1 MALPYLNSEQI
12 KQKHELIN
20 RYLIK
25 PSSTISKELEEGYF
39 SKYIIKR
46 YGRDAKILE
55 LGCASGIFL
64 KALAVT
70 GFRQIKGVDIDNYL
84 KFPELNEVL
93 LTLDLNKN
101 SLPFQDKS
109 MDVVCAFQIFE
120 HLENPFSVEREVA
133 RVLRP
138 GGLFILS
145 MPNGHTIW
153 DKLRFF
159 ISGNLQNYHLKNNHI
174 TFLTQDVFTK
184 TFLKDFNLEKT
195 IYDHGW
201 TPWIRPRKITSWL
214 NQHLPPWRLWSLN
227 KCHFLIKK

>member
-12 KQKHELIN
+12 KQNYELIKKH
-20 RYLIK
+20 LIK
-25 PSSTISKELEEGYF
+25 PSSTITKELEEGYF
-39 SKYIIKR
+39 SKYIMEQ
-46 YGRDAKILE
+46 YGRNARIVE

-64 KALAVT
+64 KTLALA
-70 GFRQIKGVDIDNYL
+70 GFSHLKGVDIDNYL
-84 KFPELNEVL
+84 KFPELHEAL
-93 LTLDLNKN
+93 LILDLNKN
-101 SLPFQDKS
+101 PLPFPDNS

-120 HLENPFSVEREVA
+120 HLENPFLVEREVA
-133 RVLRP
+133 RVLRS
-138 GGLFILS
+138 GGLFIIS
-145 MPNGHTIW
+145 WPNGHTIW

-159 ISGNLQNYHLKNNHI
+159 SSGNLQNYHAKNNHI
-174 TFLTQDVFTK
+174 SFLTRDVFTK

-214 NQHLPPWRLWSLN
+214 NRHLPPWRLWSLN